1 MKTGLLLVI
10 SGPSGVGKGT
20 ICRALL
26 EKDPTI
32 YLSISVTTRPPRAGE
47 KDGRDYFFV
56 SEQRFLEMV
65 ARGELLEW
73 ARVYSFY
80 YGTPKAPVFEALA
93 AGRDVLL
100 EIDVQGGFKVRENY
114 KDCVLIF
121 LLPPSWEEL
130 EARLARRGTEDAQ
143 ARQLR
148 LDWAKQELSLYYRYD
163 YAVVNERVEDTVAA
177 IEAIR
182 VAERCR
188 SHRQHFSWLKTLLE
202 G

>member
-20 ICRALL
+20 VCRALL
-26 EKDPTI
+26 EKDPSI
-32 YLSISVTTRPPRAGE
+32 YLSVSVTTRPPRVGE
-47 KDGRDYFFV
+47 KDGQDYFFV
-56 SEQRFLEMV
+56 SEERFLEMV

-130 EARLARRGTEDAQ
+130 EARLVRRGTEDAQ
-143 ARQLR
+143 ARQFR
-148 LDWAKQELSLYYRYD
+148 LNWAKQELSLYHRYD

-188 SHRQHFSWLKTLLE
+188 SHRQQFPWLKTLLE